1 MLMLLLFILGRNFYC
16 QFKTYCACAT
26 MSAHVTLGYFVKKM
40 AENLIPGLDGD
51 IPAERGL
58 LPDSLN
64 LKKTNGETVGYAAK
78 HPAGGRSS
86 GPVVTQAQVRL

>member
-1 MLMLLLFILGRNFYC
+1 MKLTAHAQQL
-16 QFKTYCACAT
+16 
-26 MSAHVTLGYFVKKM
+26 SAHVTLADFVKKM

-64 LKKTNGETVGYAAK
+64 LKKKTNGETVGYATKHSAGAK
-78 HPAGGRSS
+78 SS
-86 GPVVTQAQVRL
+86 GPVVTQAKVRL